1 MQFLFDI
8 LPVVLFFGAFKWAES
23 DPTAA
28 VNLLQKFMGE
38 GVAAA
43 SAPVLIATVV
53 AVAASI
59 LQVAYLKIKG
69 EKIKPMMIFS
79 TAVIII
85 FGGLTLLLKNEM
97 FIKWKPSIL
106 YFAFAAVLMFGRIR
120 GRNYM
125 KTVLNAA
132 QIDIPAAAW
141 ERILFGTTAFLTAV
155 ALLNLF
161 IAYTFSTEAWVDFK
175 LFGIFGLTIFYTVCL
190 TIYLAVKM
198 PREEKEKGEP
208 LDLSS
213 KKD

>member
-23 DPTAA
+23 DSTAA
-28 VNLLQKFMGE
+28 VNLLKDFMGD
-38 GVAAA
+38 GVSAA

-59 LQVAYLKIKG
+59 LQVVYLKIKG

-106 YFAFAAVLMFGRIR
+106 YFAFAAVLLFGRIR

-132 QIDIPAAAW
+132 QIDIPADAW
-141 ERILFGTTAFLTAV
+141 RKILYGTTAFLIAV

-161 IAYTFSTEAWVDFK
+161 VAYTFSTDAWVDFK

-190 TIYLAVKM
+190 TVYLAVKM
-198 PREEKEKGEP
+198 PKEEKEKGEP
-208 LDLSS
+208 LDVSS